1 MGISTKQLEDEKAV
15 LQKTFDELNLKIRTV
30 ENETQKMRNNL
41 NAVHGAMQEIDKL
54 IKMDM
59 LHGDSTGREQPE
71 NQPSAASLDIK
82 EKEQVRLLQEERAKE
97 GDNEGDK

>member
-54 IKMDM
+54 IKIDM
-59 LHGDSTGREQPE
+59 VHGNGEGKDGFTPNE
-71 NQPSAASLDIK
+71 ASLEIK
-82 EKEQVRLLQEERAKE
+82 QKEEARLL
-97 GDNEGDK
+97 NEGEKWKKIGIVL